1 MIELQR
7 ERKKK
12 SEQALYAMIRHQV
25 ATGKRCMLRWP
36 VWLLHSRQA
45 SYWVSTATS
54 TACWGSLRQLVRSLG
69 HLECWQHN
77 PTVDSANVHT
87 FNFEPWHFWLRI
99 KHSRSILGCLTGC
112 IWASHKNGKPMLNVS
127 QNMTCW
133 HMANWT
139 HLLHCFD
146 CTRCGTQPTF
156 IKECPMWKD
165 SARQTAQICS
175 VRVWSLRLIHNA
187 VQQPLLCSNWY

>member
-99 KHSRSILGCLTGC
+99 TVAQSWAVLLDAYGLHTKMESLCWTCRKTWRVGTWLTELIYCTALTVQDVAHSLLSSKNVQCERILQGR
-112 IWASHKNGKPMLNVS
+112 
-127 QNMTCW
+127 
-133 HMANWT
+133 
-139 HLLHCFD
+139 LLKSVLFE
-146 CTRCGTQPTF
+146 CG
-156 IKECPMWKD
+156 
-165 SARQTAQICS
+165 A
-175 VRVWSLRLIHNA
+175 
-187 VQQPLLCSNWY
+187 

>member
-99 KHSRSILGCLTGC
+99 KQSLNLGLSYWMHMGFTQ
-112 IWASHKNGKPMLNVS
+112 NGKPMLNVS

-165 SARQTAQICS
+165 SARLHKSSCIWNASIYA
-175 VRVWSLRLIHNA
+175 LHN
-187 VQQPLLCSNWY
+187 VTQKQP